1 MEKGF
6 RGTAISI
13 SRHIRIPISGR
24 PLIPGSRKAVA
35 WQTVRPLL
43 LLLLFLSTAAA
54 AQEPVEGWWE
64 GALVRDASVRLV
76 RVEFFRD
83 GDALKAR
90 VQNGDWLN
98 NERIVAVTQNGA
110 TVTFDFEGATTL
122 MHDAGAGELVGTSGK
137 GTPPTRVHLKRAVS
151 PVSVPLK
158 WEDVRIGT
166 IAGTLVTPAS
176 PGPHPAI
183 VWIHGRGKST
193 RSGLRGL
200 ARIFAERGV
209 ASLIYDKRG
218 VGESGGDHDAA
229 SLHDHAA
236 DVLAMLD
243 HLVARKDID
252 RAQIGLRGNSAG
264 GWVAAIVANRTKVP
278 LAFIIT
284 TVGPAE
290 SVMDQQIHVATT
302 TMRRSDLR
310 FTAEELAA
318 AEAHMTLVTRFAYT
332 GKGWDELHASVAR
345 AKASRWARFVDLPE
359 SEQSEDILW
368 VRLNQYDPAPDLKK
382 IRTPFLAL
390 YGGDDYVTPPA
401 ENVAKMERYLTEAG
415 NRDYKVVVI
424 PGVGHGLSLPD
435 GVRTLQGDSFYWL
448 WAKYSPEALRLQL
461 EWLLARVTVAGGAR
475 GRVRA
480 AAAARPSN

>member
-1 MEKGF
+1 
-6 RGTAISI
+6 
-13 SRHIRIPISGR
+13 
-24 PLIPGSRKAVA
+24 
-35 WQTVRPLL
+35 VRRLL
-43 LLLLFLSTAAA
+43 LLLLFLSTTAT

-76 RVEFFRD
+76 RFEFFRD

-90 VQNGDWLN
+90 VQNADWLN
-98 NERIVAVTQNGA
+98 NERVVAVTQNGA
-110 TVTFDFEGATTL
+110 TVTFDFDGATSL
-122 MHDAGAGELVGTSGK
+122 MHDVVAGELVGTSGK
-137 GTPPTRVHLKRAVS
+137 GTPPTRVHLKRALA
-151 PVSVPLK
+151 PVVVPLK
-158 WEDVRIGT
+158 WEEVRVGT
-166 IAGTLVTPAS
+166 IAATLVTPAN
-176 PGPHPAI
+176 PGPHPVV

-193 RSGLRGL
+193 RAGLRGL

-218 VGESGGDHDAA
+218 AGESGGDHDAA

-243 HLVARKDID
+243 HLAARKDID

-264 GWVAAIVANRTKVP
+264 GWVAAIVATRTKVP

-302 TMRRSDLR
+302 RMRRSELR
-310 FTAEELAA
+310 FTAEEIAA
-318 AEAHMTLVTRFAYT
+318 AAAHMTLVTRFAYT
-332 GKGWDELHASVAR
+332 GHGWDELRASVAR
-345 AKASRWARFVDLPE
+345 AKASRWASFVDLPE
-359 SEQSEDILW
+359 NEQYEDILW

-390 YGGDDYVTPPA
+390 YGGDDYVTPPE
-401 ENVAKMERYLTEAG
+401 ENVARMERYLAEAG
-415 NRDYKVVVI
+415 NKDFKIAVI
-424 PGVGHGLSLPD
+424 PGAGHGLSLPD

-448 WAKYSPEALRLQL
+448 WARYSPQALRMQL
-461 EWLLARVTVAGGAR
+461 EWLLARVTVAGSRGDVAPRAGTAR
-475 GRVRA
+475 RA
-480 AAAARPSN
+480 N